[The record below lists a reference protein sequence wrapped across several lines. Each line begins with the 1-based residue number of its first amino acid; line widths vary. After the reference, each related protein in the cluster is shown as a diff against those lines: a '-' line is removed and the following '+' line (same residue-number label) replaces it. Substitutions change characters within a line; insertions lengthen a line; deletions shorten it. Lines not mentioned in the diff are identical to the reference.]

1 MGIGA
6 ILPEQSYGARSNS
19 SSQKDWRDMSNDA
32 WNKMIENFDEY
43 VDDYKERLRLM
54 KEMQLKASV
63 KAAGQAAAAMK
74 ATAAARA
81 SLMVAATGNS
91 QSGTIESPAEEDSW
105 TYDLQTD
112 DRAILATAEI
122 ADDAAD
128 TMLSAARQIE
138 SSFIPPV
145 SRDWL
150 LFSRK

>member
-1 MGIGA
+1 MNIGA
-6 ILPEQSYGARSNS
+6 ILPEQSYCARSNS
-19 SSQKDWRDMSNDA
+19 SSQKDWRDMSNET
-32 WNKMIENFDEY
+32 WNKIIDNFDEY

-54 KEMQLKASV
+54 KEMQLKASA
-63 KAAGQAAAAMK
+63 KASGQAAASMK

-91 QSGTIESPAEEDSW
+91 QSGTIESPAKEDSW

-112 DRAILATAEI
+112 DQAILATAEI

-150 LFSRK
+150 Q